1 MPKYRVSENPYYST
15 SGRNTPSVWFVGGEV
30 VDVPQDEQPDSEG
43 DYLLLGNQ
51 KDPEDYHYISRDC
64 LIPIDDDD
72 DESQAALDAHPEVA
86 AAITDSMNHP
96 ECGVPYTPRRRPQ
109 PTHIWVEHL
118 ADIARALNILAE
130 ADKALK
136 ESAPEGTPGHWSD
149 LEFRLPPRVPI
160 ELGAV
165 DTGWALVYDE
175 DMEGWVFEIG
185 GSDE

>member
-1 MPKYRVSENPYYST
+1 MTKYRVSENPYYS
-15 SGRNTPSVWFVGGEV
+15 GGATPSAWFVGGEV
-30 VDVPQDEQPDSEG
+30 VDVPQGEQPDFEG
-43 DYLLLGNQ
+43 DYLLLGSQ
-51 KDPEDYHYISRDC
+51 KDPGDYYYINRDC
-64 LIPIDDDD
+64 LIPIDDDAPI
-72 DESQAALDAHPEVA
+72 EKIKPE
-86 AAITDSMNHP
+86 
-96 ECGVPYTPRRRPQ
+96 
-109 PTHIWVEHL
+109 PTHVWVEHL

-149 LEFRLPPRVPI
+149 LEFRLPQRVPI
-160 ELGAV
+160 ELGGI